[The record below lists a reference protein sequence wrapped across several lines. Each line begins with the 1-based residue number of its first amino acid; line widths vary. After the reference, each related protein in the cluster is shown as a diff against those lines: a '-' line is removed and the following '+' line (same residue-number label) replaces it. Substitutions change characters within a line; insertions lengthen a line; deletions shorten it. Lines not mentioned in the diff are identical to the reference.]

1 MLIERLK
8 VRGLLSFG
16 PKGIDL
22 ELEPLNVLIGPNGS
36 GKSNLLAALALLRAT
51 TGDLGAYL
59 DATGGED
66 EWFWRGPISSKGLL
80 APRPSITTTAKHSV
94 TRAELRHSLS
104 LFLREDVKWLIE
116 EALWRDNK
124 AGDDVVSIYDSSV
137 LPLPDGFTEGQSV
150 ISQADCFPN
159 SDEIRWLCSQYAG
172 IRLYRNWTFGTN
184 APTRQG
190 QSAELPG
197 DALAESADNLANVI
211 AGFPASRR
219 EQVTYYLRRFYD
231 RVVGISTPV
240 RDGKVSLVI
249 EESDGGEMPASRLSD
264 GTLRY
269 LCLLAVLLDPNPPP
283 LIGVEEPE
291 LGLHPDIIPD
301 IARLMIEASERT
313 QLVVATHSPV
323 FVDELTERPSS
334 IIACEHYD
342 GETHCHRVNPESL
355 KAWQGERG
363 LGEVWSMGGIGGN
376 RW

>member
-1 MLIERLK
+1 MLIERLEVK
-8 VRGLLSFG
+8 GLLSFG

-36 GKSNLLAALALLRAT
+36 GKSNLLAALELLRAT
-51 TGDLGAYL
+51 TGDLDAYFGE
-59 DATGGED
+59 TGGAE
-66 EWFWRGPISSKGLL
+66 EWFWKSSLHRSNWVPESFVSASTRLPRDKGTLEHSM
-80 APRPSITTTAKHSV
+80 SIIPAGSFGLITEESV
-94 TRAELRHSLS
+94 VRR
-104 LFLREDVKWLIE
+104 
-116 EALWRDNK
+116 NK
-124 AGDDVVSIYDSSV
+124 ATRERGVSIYDSGTPST
-137 LPLPDGFTEGQSV
+137 DGDIDSQSV
-150 ISQADCFPN
+150 MSQMGRMRNNC
-159 SDEIRWLCSQYAG
+159 ELTWLRRQYSG
-172 IRLYRNWTFGTN
+172 IRLYRNWTFGVST
-184 APTRQG
+184 PTRQG
-190 QSAELPG
+190 QSAELSG

-240 RDGKVSLVI
+240 RDSKVSLVI
-249 EESDGGEMPASRLSD
+249 EEIHGGEMPASRLSD

-269 LCLLAVLLDPNPPP
+269 LSLLATLLDPDPPP
-283 LIGVEEPE
+283 LIGIEEPE

>member
-8 VRGLLSFG
+8 VGGLLSFG

-51 TGDLGAYL
+51 TKDLGAYL
-59 DATGGED
+59 DATGGH
-66 EWFWRGPISSKGLL
+66 EWLWRGPLSSKEIWV
-80 APRPSITTTAKHSV
+80 PSPGIDTTTRLPAGKG
-94 TRAELRHSLS
+94 ALWHSLS
-104 LFLREDVKWLIE
+104 PFPGGEFEWLIE
-116 EALWRDNK
+116 EEVRRLNK
-124 AGDDVVSIYDSSV
+124 AGDDVVSIHDSSV

-150 ISQADCFPN
+150 ISQADCLPN
-159 SDEIRWLCSQYAG
+159 SDEIRWLHSQYAG
-172 IRLYRNWTFGTN
+172 IRLYRNWTFGVS

-190 QSAELPG
+190 QSAELSG

-283 LIGVEEPE
+283 LIGIEEPE

-313 QLVVATHSPV
+313 QLVITTHSPV

>member
-1 MLIERLK
+1 MLIERLEVK
-8 VRGLLSFG
+8 GLRSFG
-16 PKGIDL
+16 PEGIDL

-36 GKSNLLAALALLRAT
+36 GKSNLLAVLALLRAT
-51 TGDLGAYL
+51 TRDFGTYF

-66 EWFWRGPISSKGLL
+66 GWFWRGPPSSKDIRALSPVIR
-80 APRPSITTTAKHSV
+80 ATTRLPAGKGTLWHG
-94 TRAELRHSLS
+94 LS
-104 LFLREDVKWLIE
+104 LFPRGEFKWLIE
-116 EALWRDNK
+116 EALRRRNK
-124 AGDDVVSIYDSSV
+124 AGYVVVSIYDSGI
-137 LPLPDGFTEGQSV
+137 LPLPDGITKGQSV
-150 ISQADCFPN
+150 ISQADCLPN
-159 SDEIRWLCSQYAG
+159 SDEIRWLRNQYAG
-172 IRLYRNWTFGTN
+172 IRLYRNWTFGVG
-184 APTRQG
+184 AHTRQA
-190 QSAELPG
+190 QSAGLAG
-197 DALAESADNLANVI
+197 DVLAESTDNLANVI

-219 EQVTYYLRRFYD
+219 EQVTHYLRRFYD

-249 EESDGGEMPASRLSD
+249 EEIHGGEMPASRLSD

-269 LCLLAVLLDPNPPP
+269 LSLLATLLNPDPPP

-313 QLVVATHSPV
+313 QLVITTHSPV

>member
-51 TGDLGAYL
+51 TEDLGAYL
-59 DATGGED
+59 DATGGKD
-66 EWFWRGPISSKGLL
+66 EWFWRGHISSKGIWTPSQGITATTRLPAGKGTL
-80 APRPSITTTAKHSV
+80 SHGLSPFPRGGG
-94 TRAELRHSLS
+94 
-104 LFLREDVKWLIE
+104 KWLIE
-116 EALWRDNK
+116 EGLQRRNK
-124 AGDDVVSIYDSSV
+124 AGDDVVFIFDSGV
-137 LPLPDGFTEGQSV
+137 LPLPDGFTESQSV
-150 ISQADCFPN
+150 ISQADCLPN
-159 SDEIRWLCSQYAG
+159 SDEIRWLSSQYAG
-172 IRLYRNWTFGTN
+172 IRLYRNWTFGVST
-184 APTRQG
+184 PTRQG
-190 QSAELPG
+190 QSTELSG

-211 AGFPASRR
+211 AGFSASRR
-219 EQVTYYLRRFYD
+219 ERLTHYLRRFYD

-269 LCLLAVLLDPNPPP
+269 LIILAVLLDPNPPP
-283 LIGVEEPE
+283 LIGIEEPE

-301 IARLMIEASERT
+301 IAKLMIEASERT